1 MQDKLSGASVT
12 LNTWG
17 TTLDRKTGIA
27 HAFDNALF
35 GGNCGH
41 ASLSLTFPVNDQ
53 STGLIEEYCYG
64 HRIIKGKPNEK
75 KEKIIPFERITIQVM
90 GDDGKPK
97 DQDVYVLY
105 FSWWDRRKNRY
116 GQTEGLIRNIN
127 EDNLLERPG
136 APIPELSERFKDLDL
151 EKRVFSGVLGN
162 QKITQAPYQI
172 IHLRKGLTPEQE
184 ALLNNEL
191 TLIKLDN
198 EEKRLASLHNKFSQ
212 DVVKISSSIKKFV
225 TDNPE
230 LNLTLEGKVLTAEQ
244 KRILQNS
251 INQKINKNKEDLD
264 KIRSAIENSIGL
276 VSPEPNKEKIKEF
289 SERKAQEGVDPIVHV
304 QAKLSVLKSMNSI
317 YKKPPQKP
325 EESAQ
330 EYRARLNEYYE
341 ALTSGIKA
349 VEEEIDNL
357 SLTQGRKS
365 FSAQNYQNFVSLG
378 HTPDSQVHLRVTGLK
393 ENEANPDGGL
403 NIECMLKKM
412 KEFAILDGDDFDILD
427 KNCSSTVGAILEAG
441 VDEKWKNHF
450 NRKALGTFGTPQEV
464 LNKTIQY
471 DHAVRRRRGIPNLN
485 QTISSNAI
493 FHSITTTAG
502 DLINKAVTEIA
513 FGTSQWKKALVGT
526 GLVLISPLVLVG
538 FTANSL
544 LNPRRAF
551 KNCISFIEYAGER
564 NSLFLKTIGIP
575 IAIATATILAVPA
588 GIQYAFKKA
597 FRDPIKKRRLKKQI
611 KNEILSSKIET
622 ETYINNSLNVDEPK
636 VPKMILSNQK
646 KQTESH
652 TQSQSI
658 PSEQVSSDSQNL
670 THTEVAA
677 KPFKVTQTPKQPLGK
692 VNHHY
697 LLNKNEKQFKD
708 YAVDIF
714 SRDHQISE
722 NKWRTD
728 VSHKNKIIF
737 SKPDKKKSF
746 SVKKRNDGVLLM
758 TETPAAYKNIGNFL
772 HTLTTDE
779 PATRITLTPG
789 TDIKEALSGLLKGG
803 LDMSKVDVKLSDG
816 NQCLAENYIKENFPD
831 LVNALD
837 NTLRN
842 VSSPIISK

>member
-1 MQDKLSGASVT
+1 MLDKLSGASVT

-27 HAFDNALF
+27 HVFDNALF

-53 STGLIEEYCYG
+53 STELIKEYCYG

-75 KEKIIPFERITIQVM
+75 KERIIPFERITIQVM

-105 FSWWDRRKNRY
+105 FSWWDIRKNRY
-116 GQTEGLIRNIN
+116 GKTEGLIRNIN
-127 EDNLLERPG
+127 DDNLLERPG

-198 EEKRLASLHNKFSQ
+198 EEKKLASLYKKFSQ
-212 DVVKISSSIKKFV
+212 DVVKISSSIKQFV

-230 LNLTLEGKVLTAEQ
+230 LNLTLEGKVLTDKQ
-244 KRILQNS
+244 KKILKKS
-251 INQKINKNKEDLD
+251 INQKIANNKKDLN

-289 SERKAQEGVDPIVHV
+289 SERKAQEGVVPIIHA

-317 YKKPPQKP
+317 DKKPRQKP
-325 EESAQ
+325 EESDK
-330 EYRARLNEYYE
+330 EYIARLNEYFE
-341 ALTSGIKA
+341 ALQGSIKA
-349 VEEEIDNL
+349 IEDEIDNL
-357 SLTQGRKS
+357 SLTQGKKS

-393 ENEANPDGGL
+393 ENDANPDGGL
-403 NIECMLKKM
+403 NIENMLKKM
-412 KEFAILDGDDFDILD
+412 KEFAILDGDDFNLLD

-441 VDEKWKNHF
+441 VEEKWKNHF

-471 DHAVRRRRGIPNLN
+471 GHAVRRRRGKRDLN

-502 DLINKAVTEIA
+502 DFINKAVTEIA
-513 FGTSQWKKALVGT
+513 FGESLWKKALIGT

-564 NSLFLKTIGIP
+564 NSLLLKTIGIP
-575 IAIATATILAVPA
+575 VAIATATILAVPA

-597 FRDPIKKRRLKKQI
+597 IRDPIKKRRLKKQI

-622 ETYINNSLNVDEPK
+622 ETNISNSLNVDEPK
-636 VPKMILSNQK
+636 VPKEISIDPK
-646 KQTESH
+646 KPKQH
-652 TQSQSI
+652 PQSQSR
-658 PSEQVSSDSQNL
+658 PSEQVSSDSQML
-670 THTEVAA
+670 THTEVKA

-692 VNHHY
+692 VNPQY
-697 LLNKNEKQFKD
+697 LINRNDTQFKD
-708 YAVDIF
+708 YAIAIF
-714 SRDHQISE
+714 SRDHKISE
-722 NKWRTD
+722 NKWQTD
-728 VSHKNKIIF
+728 VSHKNRIVF
-737 SKPDKKKSF
+737 SKPHKKKSF

-758 TETPAAYKNIGNFL
+758 TKTPAAYKNIGNFL
-772 HTLTTDE
+772 HILTTDE
-779 PATRITLTPG
+779 PAARITLTPG
-789 TDIKEALSGLLKGG
+789 NDIKEALSGLLKSG

-831 LVNALD
+831 LAKGLD
-837 NTLRN
+837 DALRN